1 MHGHVNFESLS
12 TRRLAGFD
20 MRRISSM
27 KWPSHTRAVAPPY
40 LPIRNE
46 FGKRN
51 SCLIPEMQGP
61 STADSSGAR
70 GNTSSLF
77 FFFGL
82 MSLYHH
88 HHSQDLTSQ
97 TLFFLTT
104 PTPCAPLRSRDQENQ
119 ARFASS
125 WYITYAQPCPPPR
138 LSAAAVRRW
147 AVAVDSGGG
156 GKRRESDGEKMDGGG
171 QRCWAGGMGVQC
183 CSGMRDKHARQCVA
197 GLTAAKNTTVSHGA
211 S

>member
-61 STADSSGAR
+61 LHSRLGRVISPLP
-70 GNTSSLF
+70 TSSLF

-88 HHSQDLTSQ
+88 HHSQDLPTQ

-104 PTPCAPLRSRDQENQ
+104 PTPCAPLRSPDQENQ

-125 WYITYAQPCPPPR
+125 WYIVCPTVP
-138 LSAAAVRRW
+138 AAAALRGGRE
-147 AVAVDSGGG
+147 SMGGG
-156 GKRRESDGEKMDGGG
+156 G
-171 QRCWAGGMGVQC
+171 
-183 CSGMRDKHARQCVA
+183 
-197 GLTAAKNTTVSHGA
+197 
-211 S
+211 